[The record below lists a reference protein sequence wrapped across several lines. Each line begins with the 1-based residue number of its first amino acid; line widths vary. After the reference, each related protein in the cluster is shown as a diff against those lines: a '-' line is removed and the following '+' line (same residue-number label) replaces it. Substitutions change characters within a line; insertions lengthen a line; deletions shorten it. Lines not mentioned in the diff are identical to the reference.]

1 MAYLIFV
8 ETHFE
13 LNLSTKHY
21 VKIIVMKDEKVKLH
35 LWVVLLQNIAVS
47 VDLKL
52 FSSFTLCRQTDAFEW
67 L

>member
-1 MAYLIFV
+1 
-8 ETHFE
+8 
-13 LNLSTKHY
+13 
-21 VKIIVMKDEKVKLH
+21 MKDEKVKLH